1 MNKIIINGFFAKG
14 NCGDEAIL
22 HTWYER
28 LSNEYRIIASID
40 SDIFMKPETF
50 NKNKIYNSIELIQ
63 NRRVDIFCEDDII
76 AYIIGGGGLGLGFGI
91 EQWTHAAA
99 RNKKLFYLGVIVH
112 DEFLIGGDCIQQTNK
127 NFFKSFNYIMVRDN
141 ISKKNIE
148 EKFGVPVDFYPDV
161 AFALSPEKVLFD
173 LPKKFVTLTIR
184 SNSNNDIESI
194 KKWVIKIQKFAK
206 DNNFEVIYLP
216 FDKSDKLFMESIG
229 IEITEDYQEIHWH
242 PKEVKYIISK
252 AEMVFSMGRFH
263 PIVFSL
269 STGVTSYYIQTQD
282 CHYIQDKSF
291 NLLNDWG
298 LKNQYLLNK
307 NLNCQFIKNKKF
319 STVSIE
325 TTKQI
330 NKFFDILNKKM
341 KS

>member
-1 MNKIIINGFFAKG
+1 MKKIIINGFFAKG

-28 LSNEYRIIASID
+28 LSPEYRIIASID

-63 NRRVDIFCEDDII
+63 NRRVDIFCRDDID

-91 EQWTHAAA
+91 EQWIHAAA
-99 RNKKLFYLGVIVH
+99 RNKKLFYLGTIVH
-112 DEFLIGGDCIQQTNK
+112 DEFLIGRDCIQQTNK
-127 NFFKSFNYIMVRDN
+127 NFFKSFNYIMVRDK

-148 EKFGVPVDFYPDV
+148 EKFGVPADFYPDV
-161 AFALSPEKVLFD
+161 SFALSPEKVLFD

-184 SNSNNDIESI
+184 YNSTDDIESI

-206 DNNFEVIYLP
+206 NNNVEVIYLP

-229 IEITEDYQEIHWH
+229 IEITEDYQEIYWH
-242 PKEVKYIISK
+242 PNEVKYIISK
-252 AEMVFSMGRFH
+252 ADIVFSIGRFH

-269 STGVTSYYIQTQD
+269 STGVTSYYIQTQE
-282 CHYIQDKSF
+282 CNYIQDKSF

-298 LKNQYLLNK
+298 LKNHYLLNK